1 MHVPYLKQLP
11 GWSGKTQKFGLFL
24 VGSSPLLDRD
34 FELNWIKGV
43 LSPNQTLP
51 QTAKTVWGFKYSD
64 NHISP
69 YSLRLRQTHSFN
81 VVI

>member
-11 GWSGKTQKFGLFL
+11 GWSGKSQKFGLFL

-51 QTAKTVWGFKYSD
+51 QTAKTVWDSNTVTTTYHPIRSGYGK
-64 NHISP
+64 P
-69 YSLRLRQTHSFN
+69 TVLML
-81 VVI
+81 